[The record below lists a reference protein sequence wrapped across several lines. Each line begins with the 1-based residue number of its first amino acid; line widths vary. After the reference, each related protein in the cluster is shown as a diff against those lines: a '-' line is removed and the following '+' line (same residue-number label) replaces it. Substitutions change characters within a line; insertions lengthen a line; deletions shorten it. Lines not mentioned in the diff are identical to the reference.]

1 MHQLRDWSG
10 VQTRP
15 TYSEPWDLQ
24 EDIFLAA
31 PSDALMLQWAHV
43 MEKVK
48 NAQDGQLLVV
58 LLVSLT
64 QLVLVNS
71 IGRMIVHVVNFHM

>member
-1 MHQLRDWSG
+1 
-10 VQTRP
+10 
-15 TYSEPWDLQ
+15 
-24 EDIFLAA
+24 
-31 PSDALMLQWAHV
+31 

-64 QLVLVNS
+64 QLLVNS